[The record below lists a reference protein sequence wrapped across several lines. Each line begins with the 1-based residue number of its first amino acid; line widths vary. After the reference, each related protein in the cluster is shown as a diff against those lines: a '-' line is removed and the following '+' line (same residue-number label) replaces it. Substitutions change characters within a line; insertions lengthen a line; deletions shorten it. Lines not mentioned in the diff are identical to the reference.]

1 VIGSPRKGAILL
13 RSQEDVYLKARR
25 VDAPRQQVA
34 IVIIEA
40 RSSVEVDRPSL
51 VAFDFQVVR

>member
-1 VIGSPRKGAILL
+1 VIGSSRKGLILL
-13 RSQEDVYLKARR
+13 RGQEDVYLKARR